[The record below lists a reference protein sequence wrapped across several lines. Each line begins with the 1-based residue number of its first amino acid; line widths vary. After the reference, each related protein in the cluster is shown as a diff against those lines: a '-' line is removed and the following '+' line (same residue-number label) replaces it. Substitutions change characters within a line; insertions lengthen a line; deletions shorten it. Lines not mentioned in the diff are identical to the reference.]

1 MNELNDEYE
10 KFEIWRTGSHDL
22 TRNHKIITYPFEKY
36 LIKVQLT
43 PYNEFVGI
51 TEIEIDKDF
60 LSHAQKIASMGFHD
74 VDEFY
79 PE

>member
-1 MNELNDEYE
+1 MNEVTED
-10 KFEIWRTGSHDL
+10 FERIEIGSTGSHSFTED
-22 TRNHKIITYPFEKY
+22 HKIITYPFYKY
-36 LIKVQLT
+36 RIKVQLT

-60 LSHAQKIASMGFHD
+60 LSYARKTIPKGVHD
-74 VDEFY
+74 VEEFY